1 MERDRD
7 LQLLEKQIGLPRE
20 RFRERLA
27 RVGEQKRLVDEAK
40 RQMIE
45 ANLRLVVSVA
55 KRYRRSGVPFL
66 DLIQEGNVGLIKAVD
81 RFQYRRGFRFSTY
94 AVWWIRQAVT
104 RGIANRARTIRIPV
118 HLLQALSRLSATRS
132 ALSEALGRQPTAEE
146 LARKTRMPVGQV
158 RLLLE
163 TPGTIVSLQASIRD
177 ADETQFGDLPQDT
190 ETVLPDVPLLRGD
203 TARQVMQALAS
214 PTGNARSSSFASAS
228 RRITSI
234 RWRKSARVCR

>member
-1 MERDRD
+1 MAYSPGPRGTGAPMGRLGLRTRPASGGKCHDRAGAC
-7 LQLLEKQIGLPRE
+7 KWRPRGP
-20 RFRERLA
+20 RPSWA
-27 RVGEQKRLVDEAK
+27 
-40 RQMIE
+40 
-45 ANLRLVVSVA
+45 
-55 KRYRRSGVPFL
+55 YRRSGVPFL

-118 HLLQALSRLSATRS
+118 HLLQALSRLSATRR